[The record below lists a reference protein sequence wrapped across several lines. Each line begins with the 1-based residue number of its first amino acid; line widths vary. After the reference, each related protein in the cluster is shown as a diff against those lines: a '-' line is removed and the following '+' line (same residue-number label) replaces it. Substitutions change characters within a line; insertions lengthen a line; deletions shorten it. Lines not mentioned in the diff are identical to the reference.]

1 MNLISNLWFPPPKSM
16 KMRRGFQKP
25 HQTFK
30 LKFPSRI
37 WLIFVAK
44 DSWLPYWNCDGVSGN
59 HITFLDAQPRIF
71 GDQSRFGGYSQRYL
85 ATNHVLGS
93 IAKDIC
99 RPIMFCLTWPPKK
112 NKKNSYWHSN
122 QEAPAQRACHAAQA
136 RYQEMQMPF
145 SPESTATSNSCRITT
160 AEHLHSTDAFSDQGL
175 KIINPPTHICWI
187 SFEHNNEFEHRS
199 SNDDFWMS
207 SPLLL

>member
-112 NKKNSYWHSN
+112 TKKTVTGIQTRKPLLKELVMLLKHGT
-122 QEAPAQRACHAAQA
+122 RKCRCHFLPNPQPQA
-136 RYQEMQMPF
+136 RAVE
-145 SPESTATSNSCRITT
+145 
-160 AEHLHSTDAFSDQGL
+160 
-175 KIINPPTHICWI
+175 
-187 SFEHNNEFEHRS
+187 
-199 SNDDFWMS
+199 
-207 SPLLL
+207 